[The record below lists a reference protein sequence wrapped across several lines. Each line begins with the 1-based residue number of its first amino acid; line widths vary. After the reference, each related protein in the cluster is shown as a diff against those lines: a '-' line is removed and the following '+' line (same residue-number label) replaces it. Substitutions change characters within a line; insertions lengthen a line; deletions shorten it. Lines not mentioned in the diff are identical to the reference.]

1 MVAVTGGPPADHLPT
16 AEDVG
21 WLPVEELSAVG
32 AARRAATGLAER
44 LAFTPTR
51 VAEVA
56 LVVTELATNL
66 AKHADQGVLLLRALR
81 TAEHAEV
88 EVASVDRGPGIADP
102 ALAFLDGHSTA
113 GTLGI
118 GLGAVARMSDTYAIR
133 STVGRGTILTARFGP
148 RDLRHPARIEPAVA
162 AGVTRPMGGEE
173 ICGDAYAI
181 RRQGKRL
188 LLMLCDGSGHGPL
201 AASASQAA
209 VRTFLDIDWTT
220 PEDAVRLL
228 HGGMSGTR
236 GGAVAVAELDPV
248 AALVRYAGVG
258 NISGAVV
265 TDRKRGMVSL
275 PGIAGYQART
285 IRRFDY
291 ELPEDAVVVLHS
303 DGLNERW
310 TTDPLDRWSAD
321 PLVVALDL
329 LREAG
334 GRRDDASVVVAK
346 ASAR

>member
-1 MVAVTGGPPADHLPT
+1 MSGRPPTDHLPT

-21 WLPVEELSAVG
+21 WLPVDELSAVG

-44 LAFTPTR
+44 LAFAPTR

-56 LVVTELATNL
+56 LAVTELATNL
-66 AKHADQGVLLLRALR
+66 AKHAEQGVLLLRVLR
-81 TAEHAEV
+81 TADRAEV
-88 EVASVDRGPGIADP
+88 EVASIDRGPGMSDP
-102 ALAFLDGHSTA
+102 TLAFQDGHSTT

-118 GLGAVARMSDTYAIR
+118 GLGAISRLSDAYAIR
-133 STVGRGTILTARFGP
+133 SSVGRGTILTARFGP
-148 RDLRHPARIEPAVA
+148 EQSRRPAPVGFDAAV
-162 AGVTRPMGGEE
+162 GVTRPMGGEE
-173 ICGDAYAI
+173 TCGDAYAI
-181 RRQGKRL
+181 RRQDNRL

-201 AASASQAA
+201 AALASQAA

-236 GGAVAVAELDPV
+236 GGAVAVADLDPSAGV
-248 AALVRYAGVG
+248 VRYAGVG
-258 NISGAVV
+258 NIAGTVV
-265 TDRKRGMVSL
+265 TERKRGMVSL

-291 ELPEDAVVVLHS
+291 ELPDDAVVVLHS
-303 DGLNERW
+303 DGLTERW
-310 TTDPLDRWSAD
+310 TVDPLDRWSAA
-321 PLVVALDL
+321 PLVIALDL

-334 GRRDDASVVVAK
+334 GRRDDASVVVAR
-346 ASAR
+346 AGSR